1 MSTYIQTDVN
11 SMLLPNINSRK
22 IQRNLTRKNSSILLK
37 NLPKLNKLGEPEM
50 VSGLSLDTLPNNNYS
65 DILVREKIDN
75 DIEIINKRLGKKE
88 EKKKFLTKEQEQEEI
103 KSNQSRE
110 FFIKYEMMRREK
122 EWENEIKDLQNEI
135 DNIKDQ
141 KNKLIN
147 EIMQIFKNIYNYEL
161 DLNVLEND
169 MQYQSQKNDILSND
183 EADEIETK
191 TVISVSGKKRK
202 RKKKMDDF
210 IMKTLQIQQ
219 QEKKKKEKELIIE
232 QKQNQIDAANNLKNK
247 VNEKETLLKEKKSI
261 LKEKITKLSNYYH
274 KKLYEGLDVRQEGLS
289 WIIKAIWNLGENIKM
304 SYFPNFLDNLSINYL
319 FKIAHKQV
327 QINIIKEKI
336 DKNRKDLDQKFME
349 LNNKE
354 KFLDK
359 RFLFRTSITEQIK
372 SNQLP
377 KTKLHTLNTNK
388 ESVKIENVTL
398 KSINKVFQE
407 ENPYSKLL
415 KLPSVQKISDLAIK
429 SNVLEYEVLMLK
441 QEEMN
446 RIFKE
451 FLENNYEKKYNVI
464 IDVVIAALVGE
475 GKRDHELIKFYK
487 LKKEINDNMRSIQYY
502 KIITKK
508 RILKKK
514 KKEDEEDDMI
524 DKLLNEIEKNAE
536 EKE

>member
-1 MSTYIQTDVN
+1 MSIYLQTDVN
-11 SMLLPNINSRK
+11 SMLLPNINIHK
-22 IQRNLTRKNSSILLK
+22 YQRNLTRKNSSILLK

-50 VSGLSLDTLPNNNYS
+50 VSGLSLDTLPNNNFS
-65 DILVREKIDN
+65 DVLAREKIDN
-75 DIEIINKRLGKKE
+75 DIEIIKKRLGKKE

-110 FFIKYEMMRREK
+110 FFIKYEIMRKEK

-135 DNIKDQ
+135 NGIKDQ

-147 EIMQIFKNIYNYEL
+147 EIMQIFKNIYNYDL

-183 EADEIETK
+183 EVDEYETK

-202 RKKKMDDF
+202 KKKRMDDF
-210 IMKTLQIQQ
+210 IIKTLQIQQ

-232 QKQNQIDAANNLKNK
+232 QKQNQIEAVNNIKNQ
-247 VNEKETLLKEKKSI
+247 VNGVETLLKEKKAI

-274 KKLYEGLDVRQEGLS
+274 QKLYEGLDVRQEGLS

-304 SYFPNFLDNLSINYL
+304 SYFPNFLDNLAINYL

-327 QINIIKEKI
+327 QINNIKEKI
-336 DKNRKDLDQKFME
+336 DKNRKELDQKFIE

-359 RFLFRTSITEQIK
+359 RFLFRTSINEQIK

-415 KLPSVQKISDLAIK
+415 KLPS
-429 SNVLEYEVLMLK
+429 
-441 QEEMN
+441 
-446 RIFKE
+446 
-451 FLENNYEKKYNVI
+451 EK
-464 IDVVIAALVGE
+464 
-475 GKRDHELIKFYK
+475 
-487 LKKEINDNMRSIQYY
+487 
-502 KIITKK
+502 
-508 RILKKK
+508 
-514 KKEDEEDDMI
+514 
-524 DKLLNEIEKNAE
+524 
-536 EKE
+536 